1 MQSQS
6 VSYFDKV
13 FEYYYLNAQQ
23 NSTYPAVLFIHGILS
38 SGQLFT
44 HDLMPSMATEGFSVY
59 SLTLRGHGSLKG
71 KPSSQPFQDHIDD
84 VAAFIEF
91 VSLQEKKP
99 VVVVGYSLG
108 GLIAQHVCLRESI
121 QSKLAGLA
129 LMASVPPQG
138 FTQLNQTMWFD
149 HPTLSMVLG
158 QVMAFP
164 HIALLNPYFRHVLMD
179 ALFATKPNQRQLDA
193 LFLELKAEDFRLFL
207 QPHPIAVNSPLNFP
221 VLVVGGREDK
231 LVPASQV
238 QATADFYGVEP
249 VFFTPMGH
257 AMPVE
262 KEVTKFAAHLA
273 NWCRTL

>member
-1 MQSQS
+1 MKSQS
-6 VSYFDKV
+6 AIYSDRE
-13 FEYYYLNAQQ
+13 FEYYFSNCQQ
-23 NSTYPAVLFIHGILS
+23 TSSLPPVVFIHGILS

-44 HDLMPSMATEGFSVY
+44 HHMMPYFDPLGFTTY
-59 SLTLRGHGSLKG
+59 SLTLRGHGSHSG

-84 VAAFIEF
+84 VATFIEF
-91 VSLQEKKP
+91 VSLQEQKP

-108 GLIAQHVCLRESI
+108 GLIAQHVCLREELS
-121 QSKLAGLA
+121 SKLAGLA

-138 FTQLNQTMWFD
+138 FSQLNQAMWFD
-149 HPTLSMVLG
+149 HPALSMVLG
-158 QVMAFP
+158 QVMAMP
-164 HIALLNPYFRHVLMD
+164 NLALLNPYYRHVLMD
-179 ALFATKPNQRQLDA
+179 ALFATKPSQQQLDS
-193 LFLELKAEDFRLFL
+193 LLSELKAEDLRLFL

-221 VLVVGGREDK
+221 VLVVGGKEDK

-249 VFFTPMGH
+249 VFFSPMGH
-257 AMPVE
+257 AMPIE

>member
-6 VSYFDKV
+6 VSYFDRV
-13 FEYYYLNAQQ
+13 FEYYYSNTQQ
-23 NSTYPAVLFIHGILS
+23 DSSNPPVLFIHGILS

-44 HDLMPSMATEGFSVY
+44 HELMPFMVAEGFPVY
-59 SLTLRGHGSLKG
+59 SLTLRGHGTHSG
-71 KPSSQPFQDHIDD
+71 KLSSQPFQDHIDD

-108 GLIAQHVCLRESI
+108 GLIAQHVCQKEALS
-121 QSKLAGLA
+121 SKLAGLA

-138 FTQLNQTMWFD
+138 FGQLNRAMWFD
-149 HPTLSMVLG
+149 HPALSMVLG
-158 QVMAFP
+158 QVMAMP
-164 HIALLNPYFRHVLMD
+164 NLALLNPYYRHVLMD
-179 ALFATKPNQRQLDA
+179 ALFATKPSQQQLDS
-193 LFLELKAEDFRLFL
+193 LLSELKAEDLRLFL
-207 QPHPIAVNSPLNFP
+207 QPHPIAEDFSLNLP
-221 VLVVGGREDK
+221 VLVVGGKEDK

-249 VFFTPMGH
+249 VFFSPMGH

-262 KEVTKFAAHLA
+262 KEATKFAAHLA
-273 NWCRTL
+273 NWCRML